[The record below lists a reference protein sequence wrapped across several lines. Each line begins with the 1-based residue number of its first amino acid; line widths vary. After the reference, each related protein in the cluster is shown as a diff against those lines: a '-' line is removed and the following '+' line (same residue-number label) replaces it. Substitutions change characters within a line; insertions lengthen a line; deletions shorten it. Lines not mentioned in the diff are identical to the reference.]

1 LGLVGDVEGWQRELT
16 DLGLTGYEARVY
28 VALVG
33 RSRYTAAQVARESR
47 VPRQRI
53 YDVLSGLTERGLVRA
68 LPGQITRYT
77 AVDPAS
83 AIERLMAAHRATFSQ
98 LEQTTARLVE
108 ALVPAW
114 SLGRDETDPLDY
126 VEVLRDREM
135 LSERIEEIQAEA
147 KQEILAMAK
156 LPYLTDDSS
165 SGIATIRRLKGT
177 GGSVR
182 CVYERDPM
190 DHGEM
195 LADIRR
201 YTTAGEEARIADS
214 VPMRMWIVD
223 GSRVVMSLRDPV
235 ADSASTTNVL
245 IEHPALAE
253 CLTYAFEAIWS
264 AAEPVTRAPLFEGRD
279 RGGDAATVRG

>member
-1 LGLVGDVEGWQRELT
+1 VAELDEWRRELT

-28 VALVG
+28 IALVN
-33 RSRYTAAQVARESR
+33 RSRYTAAQVARESG

-68 LPGQITRYT
+68 LPGQVARFT

-114 SLGRDETDPLDY
+114 SQGRDETDPLDY

-135 LSERIEEIQAEA
+135 LSERIDEIQAEA
-147 KQEILAMAK
+147 KREILAMAK
-156 LPYLTDDSS
+156 LPYLTGASR
-165 SGIATIRRLKGT
+165 SGIATIQRLNEA

-182 CVYERDPM
+182 CLYERDTL

-201 YTTAGEEARIADS
+201 FAAAGEHARIAAS

-223 GSRVVMSLRDPV
+223 GTRVVMSLRDPV

-253 CLTYAFEAIWS
+253 CLTYAFEAIW
-264 AAEPVTRAPLFEGRD
+264 AGAEPVA
-279 RGGDAATVRG
+279 

>member
-1 LGLVGDVEGWQRELT
+1 MSCTPDNVGAVGDVEAWRQELT

-28 VALVG
+28 IALVN
-33 RSRYTAAQVARESR
+33 RSRYTASQIARESR
-47 VPRQRI
+47 VPRQRV
-53 YDVLSGLTERGLVRA
+53 YDVLAGLTERGLVRA
-68 LPGQITRYT
+68 LPGQVTRYT

-83 AIERLMAAHRATFSQ
+83 AIERLMATHRATFSQ

-114 SLGRDETDPLDY
+114 SQGRDETDPLDY

-147 KQEILAMAK
+147 EQEILAMAK
-156 LPYLTDDSS
+156 LPYLTGDNS
-165 SGIATIRRLKGT
+165 SGIATVRRLKESGGT
-177 GGSVR
+177 VR
-182 CVYERDPM
+182 CVYERDTLGHP
-190 DHGEM
+190 EM
-195 LADIRR
+195 VTDIRR
-201 YTTAGEEARIADS
+201 YATAGEQARTADY

-245 IEHPALAE
+245 IEHRALAE
-253 CLTYAFEAIWS
+253 CLTYAFEAIWAGAS
-264 AAEPVTRAPLFEGRD
+264 PFT
-279 RGGDAATVRG
+279 

>member
-1 LGLVGDVEGWQRELT
+1 VTDQAAWRRELT

-28 VALVG
+28 LTLLN
-33 RSRYTAAQVARESR
+33 RSRYTAAQLARESG

-53 YDVLSGLTERGLVRA
+53 YDVLSGLIERGIVRA
-68 LPGQITRYT
+68 LPGQVTRYT

-83 AIERLMAAHRATFSQ
+83 AIERLMAAHRAEFSR
-98 LEQTTARLVE
+98 LEQTTVRLVE

-114 SLGRDETDPLDY
+114 SQGRDETDPLDY

-135 LSERIEEIQAEA
+135 LSERISDIRAEA

-156 LPYLTDDSS
+156 LPYLTSDDS
-165 SGIATIRRLKGT
+165 SGIATVRRLT
-177 GGSVR
+177 QAGGRVR
-182 CVYERDPM
+182 CLYEREALSDP
-190 DHGEM
+190 GM

-201 YTTAGEEARIADS
+201 YAAAGEDARVAAS

-235 ADSASTTNVL
+235 ADSTSTTDIL
-245 IEHPALAE
+245 IEHPALAQ
-253 CLTYAFEAIWS
+253 CLTYAFEAIW
-264 AAEPVTRAPLFEGRD
+264 AGAEPVR
-279 RGGDAATVRG
+279 

>member
-1 LGLVGDVEGWQRELT
+1 MESWQRELT
-16 DLGLTGYEARVY
+16 ELGLTGYEARVY
-28 VALVG
+28 LALVN
-33 RSRYTAAQVARESR
+33 RSRYTAAQLARESR

-83 AIERLMAAHRATFSQ
+83 AIERLMAAHRAVFSR

-114 SLGRDETDPLDY
+114 SHGRDETDPLDY

-156 LPYLTDDSS
+156 LPYLIGAKS
-165 SGIATIRRLKGT
+165 SGFATTRRLKEA

-182 CVYERDPM
+182 CVYERDALGH
-190 DHGEM
+190 DEK

-201 YTTAGEEARIADS
+201 YAAAGEQARIADS

-223 GSRVVMSLRDPV
+223 GARVVMSLRDPV
-235 ADSASTTNVL
+235 ADSASTTNVI
-245 IEHPALAE
+245 IEHPALAQ
-253 CLTYAFEAIWS
+253 CLMYAFEAIW
-264 AAEPVTRAPLFEGRD
+264 AGADPVG
-279 RGGDAATVRG
+279 